1 MNEQILIKLQTTRFR
16 PYTGLF
22 TTIEPG
28 NKVLNLPS
36 DYLDFIQ
43 LHNGCVGFIG
53 KFDNYIDFW
62 KLENVLELNPYYPD
76 EQFSKE
82 VVIIGSDGGGTLY
95 GYDLKDKCFF
105 KTDVYE
111 MTRDSSIKC
120 GTTFLDLITKLELE
134 LD

>member
-1 MNEQILIKLQTTRFR
+1 MNEQILIKLQRTQLK

-22 TTIEPG
+22 PTIG
-28 NKVLNLPS
+28 AVDKILNLPS
-36 DYLDFIQ
+36 DYLDFIR

-62 KLENVLELNPYYPD
+62 ELENVLELNPYYPD
-76 EQFSKE
+76 EQFCKE
-82 VVIIGSDGGGTLY
+82 AIIIGSNGGGTLY

-105 KTDVYE
+105 KTDEYE
-111 MTRDSSIKC
+111 MTRDSIIKY

-134 LD
+134 VY